1 MSGFLLFSVLT
12 TIVQLLFP
20 IFLNV
25 TAFADVNAKKLY
37 FSLYIL
43 RIFKVYGGYAT
54 LYGEG
59 IAFHLTKNRAALLP
73 YSEMLNARNAF
84 EFKITRGFFLYA
96 FSAVSEIGAKTRPAA
111 AVLAA
116 ALLQIAGAVG
126 AGTVGKRK
134 LCNSF
139 KNDVILYPESDCV
152 KLNVRIIFMFNFLA
166 VILAASKIILQ
177 TIVGKIN
184 ENKHI
189 RTKQK
194 SQ

>member
-1 MSGFLLFSVLT
+1 MT

-116 ALLQIAGAVG
+116 ALLQIASAVG

-152 KLNVRIIFMFNFLA
+152 KLNVRIILMFNFLA